1 MVLSRDENGKKE
13 KNVFDLPKL
22 LNWSKLNKQSRN
34 RNWTFIVCI
43 VVRLCVCVY
52 LLWRG
57 VVCFP
62 SFFCGPHTRPP
73 PLPSPPTNIIILHY
87 VSCADWCEHIYD
99 FFIRNWVSWNPVLEK
114 IRHTSFICL
123 FYCIRNDVA
132 YVCARNTYTH
142 TSLHLH
148 LFCMFSLLV
157 GISRISVSE
166 ETVWAYATVRRQNG
180 ETVSVWVEC
189 SLLNHPHPSSS
200 LTFQFNNPIIC
211 KRLFMSI

>member
-1 MVLSRDENGKKE
+1 MKMERRKKMFLICWNCWIEASWISNLGIGIELLLYVLLCDC
-13 KNVFDLPKL
+13 VF
-22 LNWSKLNKQSRN
+22 
-34 RNWTFIVCI
+34 
-43 VVRLCVCVY
+43 VY
-52 LLWRG
+52 ICCG
-57 VVCFP
+57 VEWCAFP
-62 SFFCGPHTRPP
+62 LSFVALILAP

-87 VSCADWCEHIYD
+87 VLCADWCEHIYD
-99 FFIRNWVSWNPVLEK
+99 FYIRNWVSWNPVLEK

-132 YVCARNTYTH
+132 YVCALNTYTH